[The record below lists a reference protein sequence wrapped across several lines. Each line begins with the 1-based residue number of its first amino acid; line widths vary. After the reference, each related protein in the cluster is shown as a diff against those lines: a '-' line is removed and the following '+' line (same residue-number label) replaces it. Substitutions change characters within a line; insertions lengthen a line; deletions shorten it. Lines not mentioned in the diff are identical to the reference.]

1 MPSGAVRDAAQPTGT
16 RIAVPA
22 RVGINR
28 RRATACATKGND
40 MQRTPST
47 TRIARL
53 RPGALAL
60 AAAAALAG
68 AGCSRSGSDV
78 PPPAA
83 AASVPSAPVAAATP
97 PVASAPV
104 ALAPAPA
111 PAPPRTVVAQNDT
124 RASRH
129 DEPRRAQP
137 LPPRAD
143 RDNGSAYDQ
152 PSRPQRVAAAPCSNC
167 GVVESFDQVKV
178 QGQTNGTGAVA
189 GGLGGAVIG
198 NRIAGGNNRTLG
210 GVVGAVGG
218 GLIGNAIEKHQRTTT
233 AYDVHVRMDD
243 GSLRTVRQATAPSL
257 GSKVRVEADGLH
269 SRS

>member
-1 MPSGAVRDAAQPTGT
+1 
-16 RIAVPA
+16 
-22 RVGINR
+22 
-28 RRATACATKGND
+28 
-40 MQRTPST
+40 MQSTPS

-60 AAAAALAG
+60 AAAAALAVT
-68 AGCSRSGSDV
+68 GCSRTGSDA

-83 AASVPSAPVAAATP
+83 AASVPAAPIAAASP
-97 PVASAPV
+97 PVASPPV

-111 PAPPRTVVAQNDT
+111 PAPARTVVAQNDT

-129 DEPRRAQP
+129 EAPRRTQP

-143 RDNGSAYDQ
+143 RDDGTAYDPPARQ
-152 PSRPQRVAAAPCSNC
+152 QRVAAATCSNC
-167 GVVESFDQVKV
+167 GIVESFDQVKV
-178 QGQTNGTGAVA
+178 QG
-189 GGLGGAVIG
+189 
-198 NRIAGGNNRTLG
+198 LG

-243 GSLRTVRQATAPSL
+243 GSLRTVRQATPPSL